1 MRRVRVCESRELPE
15 RGAVRFQVVHQGRE
29 SAAFAVR
36 FQGELRG
43 YVNLC
48 THREMELDLGEGRFF
63 SDDGRFLACR
73 AHGALYDP
81 LLGTCVGGIC
91 RRGATLATVP
101 VQEEGGVIWAGSEE
115 P

>member
-1 MRRVRVCESRELPE
+1 MARVKVCDSGELPE
-15 RGAVRFQVVHQGRE
+15 RGAVRFHVLHGGRP
-29 SAAFAVR
+29 AGAFAVR
-36 FQGELRG
+36 FQGEVRAYLN
-43 YVNLC
+43 VC

-63 SDDGRFLACR
+63 ADGGTNLACR

-91 RRGATLATVP
+91 RRGAALTALP
-101 VQEEGGVIWAGSEE
+101 VVEEEGAVWAGE